1 MNASQSF
8 YIFKSDVLIA
18 FFCASQEL
26 YCFFSLSIY
35 RNVFSH
41 RHVFLQKFQNDRL
54 LVAYWVETNIL
65 HLIYIGKKV
74 LRINCV
80 VWYHQVKHNTIAGVR
95 WLGADWLH
103 THKHRFAQEKWAS
116 RSGMSLPQ
124 LRLFFLTA
132 DCIITWVWYI

>member
-1 MNASQSF
+1 MCIPGTLLF
-8 YIFKSDVLIA
+8 
-18 FFCASQEL
+18 
-26 YCFFSLSIY
+26 FFSLSIY
-35 RNVFSH
+35 RYVFSH
-41 RHVFLQKFQNDRL
+41 RHVFLQKFKSDRL
-54 LVAYWVETNIL
+54 LVAYWVENNIL

-103 THKHRFAQEKWAS
+103 THKHRFAQEKWAARS
-116 RSGMSLPQ
+116 GIWARISSGMSLPQ